1 MNLSYESALNFSRQ
15 ICSQTQTAES
25 KIKTEFSVDLLGKIQ
40 TTRLLK
46 TEFCGFARQ
55 NTNNETTKNGI
66 LWILLCK
73 LFASLFNKN
82 SK

>member
-1 MNLSYESALNFSRQ
+1 MNLSYESALNLSRQ

-25 KIKTEFSVDLLGKIQ
+25 KIKTESSVDLLGKIQ

-46 TEFCGFARQ
+46 RNFVDFVLQAVC
-55 NTNNETTKNGI
+55 
-66 LWILLCK
+66 L
-73 LFASLFNKN
+73 LFNEN

>member
-15 ICSQTQTAES
+15 ICSQTQTTES

-46 TEFCGFARQ
+46 RNFVDFALHFTSCLPRFLTKTQ
-55 NTNNETTKNGI
+55 NDNVDF
-66 LWILLCK
+66 LLR
-73 LFASLFNKN
+73 LATR
-82 SK
+82 

>member
-15 ICSQTQTAES
+15 ICSHTQTAES
-25 KIKTEFSVDLLGKIQ
+25 KIKTEFSVDLLGTIQ

-46 TEFCGFARQ
+46 AEFCGFIRQ

-66 LWILLCK
+66 WWILLCK
-73 LFASLFNKN
+73 LLASLFNEN